1 MKLLPMNDAGMV
13 FDEFPVKNI
22 VVWILFCRFKLNEKF
37 AESTTNYVI
46 SVGEK
51 KWLFSFYMYK
61 ENITPPKKSEKIS
74 VIEIV
79 IMQW

>member
-13 FDEFPVKNI
+13 FDEVPVKNI
-22 VVWILFCRFKLNEKF
+22 VVWMLFCQFKLNEKF

-51 KWLFSFYMYK
+51 MTIFILH
-61 ENITPPKKSEKIS
+61 
-74 VIEIV
+74 V
-79 IMQW
+79 